1 MIQKRTKRN
10 SSKVNL
16 VISFVFHGV
25 LVAVVFYFAAREGML
40 GKKLKQLAVTMVK
53 EKPPEAPKPKQ
64 EEPKPET
71 PKADTPKPAIP
82 PPAQVAAAP
91 PPAAASVAPAVAP
104 PTVSLPSFDFSDG
117 AKEVSTVSDPT
128 GIYKALIEHSV
139 RSHWNRPEDLMDEK
153 FTAEVEFTLD
163 TKGVITASR
172 WMSGSGD
179 TRWDNSVKAAVAQVK
194 SIGKAP
200 PKGFPPTFVVR
211 FDVET
216 SAVEGTQFSIR

>member
-16 VISFVFHGV
+16 IISVVFHSV
-25 LVAVVFYFAAREGML
+25 LVAVIFYFAAREGML

-53 EKPPEAPKPKQ
+53 EKPPEPPKPKQ

-71 PKADTPKPAIP
+71 PKVDAPKPVIP
-82 PPAQVAAAP
+82 PPVQTAAAP
-91 PPAAASVAPAVAP
+91 PPSATQVAPAVAP

-128 GIYKALIEHSV
+128 GIYKALIEHAV
-139 RSHWNRPEDLMDEK
+139 RSHWSRPEDLMDEK
-153 FTAEVEFTLD
+153 FVAEVEFTLD
-163 TKGVITASR
+163 NKGVITASR

-179 TRWDNSVKAAVAQVK
+179 ARWDNSVKTAVAQVK

-216 SAVEGTQFSIR
+216 TGDGAQISSR

>member
-16 VISFVFHGV
+16 VISVVFHSV

-53 EKPPEAPKPKQ
+53 EKPPEQPKPKQ
-64 EEPKPET
+64 EEPKPEQ
-71 PKADTPKPAIP
+71 PKTDTPKPVIP
-82 PPAQVAAAP
+82 PPVQTAAAP
-91 PPAAASVAPAVAP
+91 PPASSVVPAVAP
-104 PTVSLPSFDFSDG
+104 PAVSIASFDFSDG
-117 AKEVSTVSDPT
+117 AKQVSTVSDPE
-128 GIYKALIEHSV
+128 GLYKALIEHSV

-153 FTAEVEFTLD
+153 FVAEVEFTLD

-194 SIGKAP
+194 NIGKPP

-211 FDVET
+211 FDVEST
-216 SAVEGTQFSIR
+216 PVDASPFASQ